1 MPFQNLTIND
11 WIWGDGFVGR
21 GLVAQAWE
29 LKFKPLEPTYELSAL
44 VTMACICN
52 NSQMG
57 DRDKKSLEARGSAIL
72 VYAAVNK
79 ETLPNIQNKV
89 DAKDQHLR

>member
-1 MPFQNLTIND
+1 
-11 WIWGDGFVGR
+11 
-21 GLVAQAWE
+21 
-29 LKFKPLEPTYELSAL
+29 
-44 VTMACICN
+44 
-52 NSQMG
+52 MG
-57 DRDKKSLEARGSAIL
+57 DRDKKFLEARGSAIL

>member
-1 MPFQNLTIND
+1 
-11 WIWGDGFVGR
+11 
-21 GLVAQAWE
+21 
-29 LKFKPLEPTYELSAL
+29 
-44 VTMACICN
+44 MACVCN

-72 VYAAVNK
+72 VYVAVNK
-79 ETLPNIQNKV
+79 ETLPNIRNKV